1 MNKSVAVLRDDDSTY
16 LLACLRRIWAEQ
28 VTFSTRQISSLLL
41 FFFTFQLPFSFA
53 LSRLQID
60 HQLIEFIF
68 IWFRMKTR
76 HVNLGLLSPEFHIK
90 TRVGFYVGQ
99 PTSNCWKR
107 TPAIWAHVH

>member
-1 MNKSVAVLRDDDSTY
+1 MTIVRTC
-16 LLACLRRIWAEQ
+16 LLACLPEEVLGRAGDL
-28 VTFSTRQISSLLL
+28 FNSTNQLFTS
-41 FFFTFQLPFSFA
+41 FFFTFQLSFSFA

-76 HVNLGLLSPEFHIK
+76 HVNLGLLSPEFLIK
-90 TRVGFYVGQ
+90 TRLGFYVGQ

-107 TPAIWAHVH
+107 TPATWAHVH